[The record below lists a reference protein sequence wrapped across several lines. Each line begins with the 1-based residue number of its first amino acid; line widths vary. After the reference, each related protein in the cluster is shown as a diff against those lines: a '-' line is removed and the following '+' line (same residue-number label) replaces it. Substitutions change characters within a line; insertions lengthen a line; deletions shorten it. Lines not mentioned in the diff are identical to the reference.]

1 MGTAGHVDHG
11 KTALIKAL
19 THVDCDTH
27 REEKRRGITIN
38 LGFTFLDQPSGFSIG
53 IIDVPG
59 HKDFIHT
66 MVAGVSGIDL
76 VLLVIAADSG
86 IMPQTREH
94 VNILQILGIKKG
106 IIALTKTDLVDE
118 DLISLATDEIRQF
131 VQGTFLEQSPVI
143 HVSSVTGTGIPSLK
157 KVIEHI
163 SAGIETREKG
173 QFFRMYMDR
182 IFHVKGHGHVV
193 TGTVTSGDLDISNPV
208 CLLPGNPAK
217 FRIRRIEKYGKPTE
231 KISAGDRAA
240 INIAGLER
248 ADFELGK
255 ILTDT
260 ILEETTLLDARL
272 SLFPDCPPLALWSK
286 VLFFSGTFYTT
297 ARIHLLDRD
306 RLRGGESGMVQIH
319 LEKPG
324 IVLHGDKFIIRNT
337 SSDMTLGGGMVMD
350 ARPLHHRRRTVALKQ
365 SMARLAEGDLG
376 ERIRMEVNKHLR
388 PVTAEEIAKNLN
400 RSADEILGVCRSAA
414 FRDVKIY
421 PARSSLVLI
430 NADRDKRFIER
441 ITGSI
446 LAFHKRNPLIPG
458 GLSENELI
466 SKLGFTESPTGRQYC
481 RILLED
487 LKRLNVI
494 RRSGTTWNSAGHQV
508 LIPEQV
514 KRDTLWLERI
524 INEYNTQVPLLSE
537 MRIRAKKY
545 GISEN
550 ELHQYLYFL
559 IRTGKIYH
567 IEDEYIGSEI
577 VDKCRTMLLKE
588 LHRIKSGI
596 SVAGF
601 RDLISGN
608 RKLALTLLAQYDS
621 ESIIRRE
628 GDLRYLTEKGETM
641 IQ

>member
-118 DLISLATDEIRQF
+118 DLISLAIDEIHQF
-131 VQGTFLEQSPVI
+131 VQGTFLEQAPVI

-182 IFHVKGHGHVV
+182 IFHVKGHGYVV
-193 TGTVTSGDLDISNPV
+193 TGTVSSGDLDISKPV
-208 CLLPGNPAK
+208 CLLPGNPVR
-217 FRIRRIEKYGKPTE
+217 FRIRRIEKYGNPTDR
-231 KISAGDRAA
+231 ISAGDRAA

-260 ILEETTLLDARL
+260 LLEETTLLDARL
-272 SLFPDCPPLALWSK
+272 SLFPDCTPLALWSK
-286 VLFFSGTFYTT
+286 VLFFSGTFFTT

-306 RLRGGESGMVQIH
+306 GLRGGESGMVQIH
-319 LEKPG
+319 LEKPA

-337 SSDMTLGGGMVMD
+337 SSDMTLGGGLVMD

-365 SMARLAEGDLG
+365 SMARLAEGDIS
-376 ERIRMEVNKHLR
+376 EMIRMEVNKYLR
-388 PVTAEEIAKNLN
+388 PVAAEEIAKNLN

-414 FRDVKIY
+414 FRDVKTY
-421 PARSSLVLI
+421 LAQSSMILI

-441 ITGSI
+441 INGSI
-446 LAFHKRNPLIPG
+446 LAFHKRNPLIPT

-466 SKLGFTESPTGRQYC
+466 SKSGFTESPAGRQYC
-481 RILLED
+481 RIVLED
-487 LKRLNVI
+487 LERQNVI
-494 RRSGTTWNSAGHQV
+494 RRSCTTWISAGHHV

-524 INEYNTQVPLLSE
+524 INEYHTQVPLLSE

-545 GISEN
+545 GMSEID
-550 ELHQYLYFL
+550 LKQYLYFL
-559 IRTGKIYH
+559 NRAGKIYH
-567 IEDEYIGSEI
+567 IEGEYIGSAI
-577 VDKCRTMLLKE
+577 VDRCRTILLKE
-588 LHRIKSGI
+588 LNRIKSGI
-596 SVAGF
+596 TVAGF

-621 ESIIRRE
+621 ENIIRRE

-641 IQ
+641 LQ